1 MNGFSC
7 TCDAG
12 FSGVLCEVNVDDCSQ
27 ASCGN
32 GEIFAITF
40 YSHNALIYNIFNV
53 SENDHSMHTAACMTK
68 LYCHVHL
75 SRVIS

>member
-1 MNGFSC
+1 MLFKITSCSYGNYSQGTCLDKVNGFSC

-12 FSGVLCEVNVDDCSQ
+12 FSGVLCEVNVDDCRQ

-40 YSHNALIYNIFNV
+40 YSRNALI
-53 SENDHSMHTAACMTK
+53 
-68 LYCHVHL
+68 
-75 SRVIS
+75 